1 MQIPNFP
8 IGPDQEDKTPH
19 GSDEF
24 PFALYESKLS
34 RNASHRADWHWHSE
48 MQLCLVKSG
57 AVYVCL
63 SDKKLELKAGEGCFF
78 NSGMLHMIAPV
89 EDPDSTYY
97 CIDFLPA
104 LLSLFPGSIFEKRY
118 IDPYVGNPA
127 FAEMA
132 FRPSV
137 PWQDEILTRLQTIAD
152 LAESKLFGY
161 EYQVAEC
168 LMQIWLSLL
177 QNFRPDAAKK
187 TVVSRARNDAVAR
200 AIMTYVQAHYKE
212 EITIDSIAEAVHYSP
227 GECCRLFKRV
237 THDTIFSYIRLYRI
251 TQASKLLR
259 KTGLSVEDIA
269 TECGFASASYFISAF
284 KKCLKTTPL
293 RYRNGA

>member
-1 MQIPNFP
+1 
-8 IGPDQEDKTPH
+8 
-19 GSDEF
+19 
-24 PFALYESKLS
+24 
-34 RNASHRADWHWHSE
+34 

-63 SDKKLELKAGEGCFF
+63 SDKKLELKAGEGCFI

-132 FRPSV
+132 FGPSV

-212 EITIDSIAEAVHYSP
+212 EITIDAIAEAVHYSP

-259 KTGLSVEDIA
+259 ETGLSVEDIA